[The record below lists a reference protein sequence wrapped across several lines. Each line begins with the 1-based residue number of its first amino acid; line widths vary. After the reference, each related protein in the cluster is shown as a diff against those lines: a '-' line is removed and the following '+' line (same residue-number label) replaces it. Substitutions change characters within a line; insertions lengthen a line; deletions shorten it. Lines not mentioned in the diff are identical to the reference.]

1 MFLCLDIAAPKW
13 TSVLQGNAFTKKD
26 LQVEST
32 SDESFSCPV
41 GGGLQWVVRLD
52 RENVRGRSQRRENP
66 CCCRTGDIFLSIK
79 ATAAVKLCRNSDTGR

>member
-1 MFLCLDIAAPKW
+1 MFLCLNIAAPKW
-13 TSVLQGNAFTKKD
+13 TSSLQGNAFTKKD

-32 SDESFSCPV
+32 SNESIGAI
-41 GGGLQWVVRLD
+41 GGGLQWVVRLG

-79 ATAAVKLCRNSDTGR
+79 ATAVMECCRNSDTGR